1 MTVVLT
7 IRNHQEMSCK
17 DMSLNSVSQKNNPVR
32 LVIIDDN
39 PMSVEFV
46 SAALERQGLKI
57 FSAYTPR
64 EGLDLVYKYHPEF
77 VITDLALPEMNGLE
91 VLDRVMKFDPS
102 TKVVIITAYASKNS
116 AEAARNKQAIDY
128 LTKPIPL
135 SLLRERIG
143 GMIDKVLQQ
152 KARPN

>member
-1 MTVVLT
+1 
-7 IRNHQEMSCK
+7 MSCK
-17 DMSLNSVSQKNNPVR
+17 DMPVDVVSQKNNSVA

-39 PMSVEFV
+39 PLSVEFV

-57 FSAYTPR
+57 FSAYNPR
-64 EGLDLVYKYHPEF
+64 EGLDLVYKHHPEF
-77 VITDLALPEMNGLE
+77 VITDLALPDMNGLE
-91 VLDRVMKFDPS
+91 VLDRVKKFDPA

-116 AEAARNKQAIDY
+116 AEAARQKHAIDY

-143 GMIDKVLQQ
+143 GMIDEALLR
-152 KARPN
+152 KATRH

>member
-1 MTVVLT
+1 MFA
-7 IRNHQEMSCK
+7 ISNYQEMSCK
-17 DMSLNSVSQKNNPVR
+17 DMTGEAVSQKNNSVG

-39 PMSVEFV
+39 PLSVEFV

-57 FSAYTPR
+57 FSAYTPL
-64 EGLDLVYKYHPEF
+64 EGLDLVYKHHPEF
-77 VITDLALPEMNGLE
+77 VITDLALPDMNGLE

-116 AEAARNKQAIDY
+116 AEAARKKQAIDY
-128 LTKPIPL
+128 LSKPIPL

-143 GMIDKVLQQ
+143 GMIDEALRQ
-152 KARPN
+152 KARHN

>member
-1 MTVVLT
+1 
-7 IRNHQEMSCK
+7 MSGNAVK
-17 DMSLNSVSQKNNPVR
+17 QKSNSVG

-39 PMSVEFV
+39 PLSVEFV

-57 FSAYTPR
+57 FSAYTPK

-91 VLDRVMKFDPS
+91 VLDRVMKFDPA

-143 GMIDKVLQQ
+143 GLIDAALRQ
-152 KARPN
+152 KASHN